1 MGQTY
6 LLHPL
11 TNRKKT
17 RWAGKINHKQRQV
30 DVSPAAALITVAIA
44 LHGGKKTKQRQV
56 EQQVLLKL
64 GLYVI

>member
-56 EQQVLLKL
+56 E
-64 GLYVI
+64 